1 MNGFWALVKKEAL
14 EQRRTWKLAGM
25 IGVYTLLGLA
35 IVIVAFIVA
44 EIQDEP
50 RTSNLAE
57 GLLYAF
63 GLTLTGVGTFIAII
77 IAMGA
82 IAGERASGT
91 AAMTLSKPV
100 TRLAFVAVKFIGL
113 VLSIYIAIAVASGI
127 MFLATVILIDTWS
140 AWRFFVF
147 MAIVGVYLVFNA
159 SVAFFW
165 SGMFSRQL
173 LAGGLAV
180 LIFFILTPLAGIPKT
195 EGYWPIDLI
204 EFAGNVAD
212 EESVVGDTWKSLAVS
227 LGAIAVL
234 ASGSWLVF
242 RRKEL

>member
-1 MNGFWALVKKEAL
+1 MKGFLALARKETL

-25 IGVYTLLGLA
+25 AGVYTFLGLA

-50 RTSNLAE
+50 RDSGLAE

-63 GLTLTGVGTFIAII
+63 GFTLSGVGTFLAII
-77 IAMGA
+77 ISMGA

-100 TRLAFVAVKFIGL
+100 TRLAFVAVKFLGI
-113 VLSIYIAIAVASGI
+113 VLSIYVALAVASGI
-127 MFLATVILIDTWS
+127 MFVATAILIDTWS
-140 AWRFFVF
+140 AWRFFLF
-147 MAIVGVYLVFNA
+147 MAIIGVYLVFNA

-180 LIFFILTPLAGIPKT
+180 LIFFVLSALVGIPKT
-195 EGYWPIDLI
+195 GDYWPIQLI
-204 EFAGNVAD
+204 AFATSVAD
-212 EESVVGDTWKSLAVS
+212 EESVVEGTWKSLAVS
-227 LGAIAVL
+227 LGAIAAL

>member
-1 MNGFWALVKKEAL
+1 MNGFWALAKKEAL

-25 IGVYTLLGLA
+25 AGVYTFLGLA

-44 EIQDEP
+44 EVQDEP
-50 RTSNLAE
+50 RTSDLAE

-140 AWRFFVF
+140 AWRFFLF

-180 LIFFILTPLAGIPKT
+180 LIFFVLTPLAGIPKT

-212 EESVVGDTWKSLAVS
+212 EESAVNGTWKSLAVS

>member
-1 MNGFWALVKKEAL
+1 MNGFWALARKEAL

-25 IGVYTLLGLA
+25 AGVYTFLGLA

-44 EIQDEP
+44 EVQDEP
-50 RTSNLAE
+50 RTSDLAE

-77 IAMGA
+77 ISMGA

-140 AWRFFVF
+140 AWRFFLF

-180 LIFFILTPLAGIPKT
+180 LIFFVLTPLAGIPKT

-212 EESVVGDTWKSLAVS
+212 EESAVNGTWKSLAVS
-227 LGAIAVL
+227 LAAIAAL

>member
-25 IGVYTLLGLA
+25 AGVYTFLGLA
-35 IVIVAFIVA
+35 IVVVAFIVA
-44 EIQDEP
+44 EVQDEP
-50 RTSNLAE
+50 RTSDLAE

-63 GLTLTGVGTFIAII
+63 GFTLTGVGTFIAII
-77 IAMGA
+77 ISMGA

-140 AWRFFVF
+140 AWRFFLF

-180 LIFFILTPLAGIPKT
+180 LIFFVLTPLAGIPKT
-195 EGYWPIDLI
+195 GGYWPIDLI

-212 EESVVGDTWKSLAVS
+212 EESAVNGTWKSLAVS
-227 LGAIAVL
+227 LAAIAAL

>member
-1 MNGFWALVKKEAL
+1 MNGFWALLKKEAL

-25 IGVYTLLGLA
+25 AGVYTVLGLA

-44 EIQDEP
+44 EIRDEP
-50 RTSNLAE
+50 RNSDLAE

-63 GLTLTGVGTFIAII
+63 GFTVSGVGTFLAII
-77 IAMGA
+77 ISMGA
-82 IAGERASGT
+82 IASERASGT

-100 TRLAFVAVKFIGL
+100 TRLAFVAVKFIG
-113 VLSIYIAIAVASGI
+113 VVFSIYAALVVASGI
-127 MFLATVILIDTWS
+127 MFVATAILIDTWS
-140 AWRFFVF
+140 AWRFFLF
-147 MAIVGVYLVFNA
+147 IAIIGVYLLFNA

-173 LAGGLAV
+173 LAGGLAI
-180 LIFFILTPLAGIPKT
+180 LIFFVLSALSGIPKT
-195 EGYWPIDLI
+195 GGYWPIDLI
-204 EFAGNVAD
+204 EFAGNAAD
-212 EESVVGDTWKSLAVS
+212 AESTVGGTWKSLAVS
-227 LGAIAVL
+227 LGAVAAL

>member
-1 MNGFWALVKKEAL
+1 MNGFWALAKKEAL

-25 IGVYTLLGLA
+25 AGVYTFLGLA

-50 RTSNLAE
+50 RTSDLAE

-77 IAMGA
+77 ISMGA

-140 AWRFFVF
+140 AWRFFLF

-204 EFAGNVAD
+204 QFAGNVAD
-212 EESVVGDTWKSLAVS
+212 EESVVDGTWKSLAVS
-227 LGAIAVL
+227 LGAIAAL